1 MINATEKETREGSK
15 HDTRQSTNHKRR
27 QKQKKKEF
35 LKEIKKNIITN
46 KMALRTYI
54 CIIILNINGIY

>member
-1 MINATEKETREGSK
+1 MP
-15 HDTRQSTNHKRR
+15 QKRR
-27 QKQKKKEF
+27 QEKDPNMILDSQQITREDKNKKKKEF

>member
-27 QKQKKKEF
+27 QKQKKEF
-35 LKEIKKNIITN
+35 LKEIKKRTIIIN

-54 CIIILNINGIY
+54 WIIILNINGIY